1 MICIYY
7 FVIIRD
13 IQNIL
18 SPHSHSLNLQ
28 EYQFLS
34 FEEQRRVAA
43 TGSRWG
49 EPSTAEL
56 KQFLHRLQEIVFLA
70 ENGRVGRV
78 GRAEGIKKYQEIR

>member
-1 MICIYY
+1 MTYKPYY
-7 FVIIRD
+7 I
-13 IQNIL
+13 
-18 SPHSHSLNLQ
+18 SPHSRSFHQ

-78 GRAEGIKKYQEIR
+78 GRAEGIKKYQKIR